1 VARTVEESESTDFY
15 ISKSLVPCLKNG
27 DALSGA
33 FPTPSMLSALFSSII
48 MSTLEKT
55 STTPYNLSAIMLL

>member
-1 VARTVEESESTDFY
+1 
-15 ISKSLVPCLKNG
+15 
-27 DALSGA
+27 LSGA
-33 FPTPSMLSALFSSII
+33 FPTPSMLSALFSSIK